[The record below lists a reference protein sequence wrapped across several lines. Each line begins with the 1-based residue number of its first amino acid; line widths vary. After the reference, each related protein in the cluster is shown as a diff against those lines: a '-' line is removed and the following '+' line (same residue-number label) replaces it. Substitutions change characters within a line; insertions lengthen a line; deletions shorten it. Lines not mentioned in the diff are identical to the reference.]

1 MEKGSLFI
9 VGLSLLME
17 IIFRIVAII
26 LLVLILIYSRAPYM
40 GCLTLITG
48 ALKSGK
54 TLMGLR
60 CAMRKYKMARIK
72 WKLTCLFRR
81 LIRKPLPEEPLF
93 YTNIAVAGIRF
104 VPVTLDILY
113 RKVRVARKSVMFLS
127 ETSLIADS
135 MTVRDAL
142 LNEEINTFFK
152 LYGHESH
159 GGKCIIETQNVLDNH
174 YAIKRCLTFYYNIDA
189 NFSLPFF
196 KLVRFYKVFYSDDD
210 TVRNVVSLNSSVE
223 YSYMLIPKSMF
234 TRYDSYTYSWLTD
247 DLPLLSDY
255 RYIKRHRLW
264 FYYGDRHLKSKDIPT
279 FKDNLLKVIAVQ
291 KHELKEVK
299 KRAKNKK

>member
-1 MEKGSLFI
+1 MWHISYLWRSF
-9 VGLSLLME
+9 
-17 IIFRIVAII
+17 
-26 LLVLILIYSRAPYM
+26 
-40 GCLTLITG
+40 
-48 ALKSGK
+48 
-54 TLMGLR
+54 LR
-60 CAMRKYKMARIK
+60 
-72 WKLTCLFRR
+72 KLGV
-81 LIRKPLPEEPLF
+81 KVKLPEEPLF
-93 YTNIAVAGIRF
+93 YTNIAVAGVRY

-113 RKVRVARKSVMFLS
+113 RRVRIARKSVMFLS

-189 NFSLPFF
+189 NFNLPFF
-196 KLVRFYKVFYSDDD
+196 KLVRFYKVFYADDD
-210 TVRNVVSLNSSVE
+210 SVKNVVSLNSKVD

-247 DLPLLSDY
+247 ELPLSKDY
-255 RYIKRHRLW
+255 RYIQRHRLW
-264 FYYGDRHLKSKDIPT
+264 FYYGDRNLKSREIPT
-279 FKDNLLKVIAVQ
+279 FKENLLTVIDLAKGQ
-291 KHELKEVK
+291 LPSEKKKRTVK
-299 KRAKNKK
+299 KNAKNKK

>member
-1 MEKGSLFI
+1 MK
-9 VGLSLLME
+9 
-17 IIFRIVAII
+17 II
-26 LLVLILIYSRAPYM
+26 LLIVLAILLIVILIYSRCPYI

-60 CAMRKYKMARIK
+60 CALRKYKSAVLR
-72 WKLTCLFRR
+72 WKLSCLWMR
-81 LIRKPLPEEPLF
+81 IIHKPEPEEPLF
-93 YTNIAVAGIRF
+93 YTNISVAGVRF

-113 RKVRVARKSVMFLS
+113 RRVRVARKSVMFLS

-135 MTVRDAL
+135 MTVKDAL
-142 LNEEINTFFK
+142 LNEEINVFFK

-196 KLVRFYKVFYSDDD
+196 KLVRFYKIFYSDDD
-210 TVRNVVSLNSSVE
+210 SVKNVVSLNSSVE
-223 YSYMLIPKSMF
+223 YSYMLIPKTMF

-247 DLPLLSDY
+247 DLPLLDNW
-255 RYIKRHRLW
+255 RYIQRHRLH
-264 FYYGDRHLKSKDIPT
+264 FFYGDRNLKSKEMPT
-279 FKDNLLKVIAVQ
+279 FKNNLLEVI
-291 KHELKEVK
+291 KH
-299 KRAKNKK
+299 AKNKK

>member
-1 MEKGSLFI
+1 MET
-9 VGLSLLME
+9 
-17 IIFRIVAII
+17 I
-26 LLVLILIYSRAPYM
+26 LLIIGVVLIFLLVIYSRCPYI
-40 GCLTLITG
+40 GCLTLFTG

-54 TLMGLR
+54 TLTALR
-60 CAMRKYKMARIK
+60 CALRKYQMARIM
-72 WKLTCLFRR
+72 WRISCLWRSFLQKLGV
-81 LIRKPLPEEPLF
+81 KVKLPEEPLF
-93 YTNIAVAGIRF
+93 YTNITVAGVRY

-113 RKVRVARKSVMFLS
+113 RRVRIARKSVMFLS

-189 NFSLPFF
+189 NFNLPFF
-196 KLVRFYKVFYSDDD
+196 KLVRFYKVFYADDD
-210 TVRNVVSLNSSVE
+210 SVKNVVSLNSKVD

-247 DLPLLSDY
+247 ELPLAKDY
-255 RYIKRHRLW
+255 RYVQRHRLW
-264 FYYGDRHLKSKDIPT
+264 FYYGDRNLKSREIPT
-279 FKDNLLKVIAVQ
+279 FKENLLTVIALAKGQ
-291 KHELKEVK
+291 LSGEKKKRTVK
-299 KRAKNKK
+299 KNAKNKK

>member
-1 MEKGSLFI
+1 MVYVILI
-9 VGLSLLME
+9 AA
-17 IIFRIVAII
+17 AI
-26 LLVLILIYSRAPYM
+26 LLILIIVYSRAPYI

-60 CAMRKYKMARIK
+60 CALKKYCFAVLK
-72 WKLTCLFRR
+72 WRVTCLWRR
-81 LIRKPLPEEPLF
+81 LIRKPEPEKPLF
-93 YTNIAVAGIRF
+93 YTNIAVAGVPY

-113 RKVRVARKSVMFLS
+113 RRVRVAYKSVMFLS

-135 MTVRDAL
+135 MTIRDAL
-142 LNEEINTFFK
+142 MNEEVNTFFK

-210 TVRNVVSLNSSVE
+210 KVVNTVSLNSSVE
-223 YSYMLIPKSMF
+223 YSYMLIPKTMF

-247 DLPLLSDY
+247 GLPLADAW
-255 RYIKRHRLW
+255 RFIKRQRLH
-264 FYYGDRHLKSKDIPT
+264 FFYGDRRLKSYDIPT
-279 FKDNLLKVIAVQ
+279 FKKNFDAIICA
-291 KHELKEVK
+291 E
-299 KRAKNKK
+299 KRRIKDRSEEDEED

>member
-1 MEKGSLFI
+1 MYFLFQLI
-9 VGLSLLME
+9 
-17 IIFRIVAII
+17 AII
-26 LLVLILIYSRAPYM
+26 LIVLIIIYSRAPYI

-60 CAMRKYKMARIK
+60 CALRKYKMARLI
-72 WKLTCLFRR
+72 WKLKCRWRR
-81 LIRKPLPEEPLF
+81 LIKQKEPEEPLF
-93 YTNIAVAGIRF
+93 YTNIAVAGVHF

-113 RKVRVARKSVMFLS
+113 RRVRVAHKSVMFLS

-189 NFSLPFF
+189 NFTLPFF

-210 TVRNVVSLNSSVE
+210 TVRNVVSLNSKVD

-247 DLPLLSDY
+247 DLPLLKDY
-255 RYIKRHRLW
+255 RYIQRHRLW
-264 FYYGDRHLKSKDIPT
+264 FYYGDRNLKSRNIPT
-279 FKDNLLKVIAVQ
+279 FKQNLLKVISVQ
-291 KHELKEVK
+291 QAEK
-299 KRAKNKK
+299 KKGETKNAKN

>member
-1 MEKGSLFI
+1 ME
-9 VGLSLLME
+9 VLLY
-17 IIFRIVAII
+17 II
-26 LLVLILIYSRAPYM
+26 LGAALILILIYSRCPYI
-40 GCLTLITG
+40 GCLTLFTG

-54 TLMGLR
+54 TMTGLR
-60 CAMRKYKMARIK
+60 CALRKYRSAVLK
-72 WKLTCLFRR
+72 WKITCLWRR
-81 LIRKPLPEEPLF
+81 LIKKPLPEKPLF
-93 YTNIAVAGIRF
+93 YTNISVAGVRF

-113 RKVRVARKSVMFLS
+113 RRVRVARKSVMFLS

-135 MTVRDAL
+135 MTVKDAL

-210 TVRNVVSLNSSVE
+210 SVKNVVSLNDKVQ
-223 YSYMLIPKSMF
+223 YSYMLIPKSIF

-247 DLPLLSDY
+247 DLPLWDDW
-255 RYIKRHRLW
+255 RFIRRHRLH
-264 FYYGDRHLKSKDIPT
+264 FYYGDRNLKSRDLPT
-279 FKDNLLKVIAVQ
+279 FKPNLLAIVNATKKNSIREKNKNA
-291 KHELKEVK
+291 KVK
-299 KRAKNKK
+299 K

>member
-1 MEKGSLFI
+1 MNFI
-9 VGLSLLME
+9 FNL
-17 IIFRIVAII
+17 IAII
-26 LLVLILIYSRAPYM
+26 LIVLIVIYSRAPYI

-60 CAMRKYKMARIK
+60 CALRKYKMACIM
-72 WKLTCLFRR
+72 WKLKCLWRR
-81 LIRKPLPEEPLF
+81 LIGQIEPEKPLF
-93 YTNIAVAGIRF
+93 YTNIAVAGVRF

-113 RKVRVARKSVMFLS
+113 RRVRVAHKSVMFLS

-189 NFSLPFF
+189 NFTLPFF

-210 TVRNVVSLNSSVE
+210 TVRNVVSLNSKVD

-247 DLPLLSDY
+247 DLPLLKDY
-255 RYIKRHRLW
+255 RYIQRHRLW
-264 FYYGDRHLKSKDIPT
+264 FYYGDRNLKSRNIPT
-279 FKDNLLKVIAVQ
+279 FKENLLKVISVQ
-291 KHELKEVK
+291 QAEK
-299 KRAKNKK
+299 KKGEKKNAKN

>member
-1 MEKGSLFI
+1 METILTIIGAILF
-9 VGLSLLME
+9 
-17 IIFRIVAII
+17 
-26 LLVLILIYSRAPYM
+26 VLIIIYSRCPYI

-60 CAMRKYKMARIK
+60 CALRKYRSARIK
-72 WKLTCLFRR
+72 WKITCLWRR
-81 LIRKPLPEEPLF
+81 LIRKPEPEEPLF
-93 YTNIAVAGIRF
+93 YTNIAVAGVRF
-104 VPVTLDILY
+104 VPVTLDVLY
-113 RKVRVARKSVMFLS
+113 RRVRIARKSVMFLS

-135 MTVRDAL
+135 MTIRDAL
-142 LNEEINTFFK
+142 LNEEINVFFK

-210 TVRNVVSLNSSVE
+210 TVRNVVSLNEAVQ

-247 DLPLLSDY
+247 DLPLLEEY
-255 RYIKRHRLW
+255 RFIQRHRLW
-264 FYYGDRHLKSKDIPT
+264 FFYGDRNLKSREFPT
-279 FKDNLLKVIAVQ
+279 FKNNLLKVIQRESEGVDQ
-291 KHELKEVK
+291 RDVEPKKMK
-299 KRAKNKK
+299 KRRIGYAKNKK

>member
-1 MEKGSLFI
+1 
-9 VGLSLLME
+9 
-17 IIFRIVAII
+17 
-26 LLVLILIYSRAPYM
+26 M

-54 TLMGLR
+54 TLLGLR
-60 CAMRKYKMARIK
+60 CALKKYKMARIK
-72 WKLTCLFRR
+72 WKITCLWRR
-81 LIRKPLPEEPLF
+81 LIKQREPEEPLF
-93 YTNIAVAGIRF
+93 YTNISVAGVRF

-113 RKVRVARKSVMFLS
+113 RRVRVAHKSVMFLS

-152 LYGHESH
+152 LFGHESH

-210 TVRNVVSLNSSVE
+210 TVRNVVSLNSKVD
-223 YSYMLIPKSMF
+223 YSYMLIPKTMF

-247 DLPLLSDY
+247 DLPLKNDY
-255 RYIKRHRLW
+255 RFIQRHRLW
-264 FYYGDRHLKSKDIPT
+264 FFYGDRNLKSREIPT
-279 FKDNLLKVIAVQ
+279 FKDNLLKVIEGAEIRNNQVR
-291 KHELKEVK
+291 K
-299 KRAKNKK
+299 KNAKTKK